1 MRGKKNIPNLGRI
14 VPNLGTIFRL
24 LRPLVLG
31 LRSGRVGDV
40 LSALTGGK
48 AVRSEMT
55 ESTPTRAEYV
65 LEWR

>member
-1 MRGKKNIPNLGRI
+1 M
-14 VPNLGTIFRL
+14 